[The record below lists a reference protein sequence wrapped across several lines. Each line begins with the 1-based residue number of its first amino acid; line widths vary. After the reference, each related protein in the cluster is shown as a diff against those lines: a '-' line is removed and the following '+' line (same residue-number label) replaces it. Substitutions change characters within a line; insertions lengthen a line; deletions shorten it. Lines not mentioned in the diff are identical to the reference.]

1 MAIEEVGFPRP
12 DRAPVWG
19 GVLEAGMVLN
29 ETFRIQRL
37 LAEGGMGMVYLATH
51 QRHSGRFVVK
61 TLHPKLGMQVAAHLE
76 VGRQERERR
85 ARDWSVARARV
96 QREAE
101 VLARLAHPNI
111 VKVVDFNE
119 TTAGVPYL
127 VMEHLEG
134 RTLNELA
141 RSRTLTPW
149 DVAAIIRDLA
159 SGLAAAH
166 AVGVF
171 HRDVKPE
178 NVISVPVP
186 GRRDIVK
193 LIDFGVSNLCIE
205 AERRTGDRVVMIGT
219 PSYMAPEQILGGWGG
234 QAEGKPEV
242 QEEVDG
248 RSDAFALAAIAFE
261 LLAHRQAFSDPDDAR
276 LLERIV
282 HGPTPRLAGR
292 VPFPADAIDAVLERG
307 LAKRPA
313 ARFPTVIDFAAALD
327 EAVRADLGP
336 PPPESA
342 HPLAQ
347 PRPVGPVDGD
357 ADGDPDG
364 PPTGVGAGAARP
376 LEAERRGSS
385 AVKTRA
391 LRRLR
396 RAGRGR
402 GRRLPVLV
410 LASAVVVAG
419 LVVVLATPVILSR
432 LRSHSSVL
440 GAPNLTT
447 RVLSSMA
454 MWRPFAGRTPW
465 VPMR

>member
-1 MAIEEVGFPRP
+1 
-12 DRAPVWG
+12 
-19 GVLEAGMVLN
+19 MVLN

-51 QRHSGRFVVK
+51 QRLSGRFVVK
-61 TLHPKLGMQVAAHLE
+61 TLHPKLAMHVAPHLE

-85 ARDWSVARARV
+85 ARDWSAARARV
-96 QREAE
+96 RREAE

-141 RSRTLTPW
+141 RARTLTPW
-149 DVAAIIRDLA
+149 DVASIISDLA

-178 NVISVPVP
+178 NVIAVPVP
-186 GRRDIVK
+186 GRRDMVK
-193 LIDFGVSNLCIE
+193 LIDFGVSNLCVE

-219 PSYMAPEQILGGWGG
+219 PNYMAPEQILGGWGG
-234 QAEGKPEV
+234 QGKGQEEGR
-242 QEEVDG
+242 EEVDG

-261 LLAHRQAFSDPDDAR
+261 LLAHHQAFSDPDDAR

-292 VPFPADAIDAVLERG
+292 VPFPADAIDSVLERG

-313 ARFPTVIDFAAALD
+313 SRFPTVLDFAAALD
-327 EAVRADLGP
+327 EAIHADLGP
-336 PPPESA
+336 PPPIA
-342 HPLAQ
+342 HPHPLEPAN
-347 PRPVGPVDGD
+347 GDGD
-357 ADGDPDG
+357 GDLER
-364 PPTGVGAGAARP
+364 PPTGTAAGASPP
-376 LEAERRGSS
+376 LAEERRGSS

-391 LRRLR
+391 LRRAR
-396 RAGRGR
+396 SGGR
-402 GRRLPVLV
+402 GRRLPLLV
-410 LASAVVVAG
+410 LASALVVAG
-419 LVVVLATPVILSR
+419 LVVVLATPVVRSQ

-447 RVLSSMA
+447 RVLSSVA
-454 MWRPFAGRTPW
+454 MWRPFAARLPR
-465 VPMR
+465 VPAH

>member
-1 MAIEEVGFPRP
+1 MAIEEVGVPRP
-12 DRAPVWG
+12 DRAPAWG

-29 ETFRIQRL
+29 QTFRIQRL

-51 QRHSGRFVVK
+51 QRLSGRFVVK
-61 TLHPKLGMQVAAHLE
+61 TLHPKLGMQVVPHLE

-96 QREAE
+96 RREAE

-111 VKVVDFNE
+111 VKIVDFNE

-178 NVISVPVP
+178 NVIAVPVP

-219 PSYMAPEQILGGWGG
+219 PNYMAPEQILGGWGG

-327 EAVRADLGP
+327 EAIRADLGP

-357 ADGDPDG
+357 ADGELDG
-364 PPTGVGAGAARP
+364 PPTGMDLGAATRP
-376 LEAERRGSS
+376 PAAERRGSS

-396 RAGRGR
+396 SGGR
-402 GRRLPVLV
+402 GRRMPVLV

-432 LRSHSSVL
+432 LRSHSSML

-447 RVLSSMA
+447 RVLSSVA
-454 MWRPFAGRTPW
+454 MWRPFAGRIPGF
-465 VPMR
+465 PAR